1 MKQPKRRLD
10 EQYQLAWG
18 SNLRMAESK
27 TEEEA
32 VEEVLRHVACPPEG
46 RMARGY
52 ARPVD
57 RFVEVVRLGT
67 SH

>member
-1 MKQPKRRLD
+1 
-10 EQYQLAWG
+10 
-18 SNLRMAESK
+18 MAESK

-32 VEEVLRHVACPPEG
+32 VEEVLRHLACPLEG